1 MYWTGGPVKEAND
14 RSAEQD
20 TGGWSAGPEAGGWS
34 AGTKAGDWSGSGLS
48 SSHWLRIRLTS
59 GGR

>member
-1 MYWTGGPVKEAND
+1 MKEAND